1 MIYNQ
6 YEFDIR
12 LEWGYQGVQELAPI
26 SDVIIIVDILSYSTC
41 VDIATSNGAIIYPY
55 RWKDETAISYAKSMG
70 AELADLKRISTGGFS
85 LSPTSLLDIKSQT
98 KLVLPSPNGATLS
111 LLTGETPTLCGGL
124 RNAEAVAKTA
134 IGFGTKISIIPAGE
148 QWADNSLRPSF
159 EDLIGAG
166 AIISY
171 LTGVLSPESKTA
183 LYAYL
188 ATKNNLLDE
197 VRKCSSGKELIERDF
212 EKDIDLAC
220 EFNISNNTP
229 ILINKGYQ
237 AKQS

>member
-1 MIYNQ
+1 MTYNQ
-6 YEFDIR
+6 NEFDIR
-12 LEWGYQGVQELAPI
+12 LEWGYRGVQELAPI

-41 VDIATSNGAIIYPY
+41 VDIATSNGAIICPY

-70 AELADLKRISTGGFS
+70 AELADLTRKSAGGFS
-85 LSPTSLLDIKSQT
+85 LSPVSLLDIKPGT

-111 LLTGETPTLCGGL
+111 LLTGETTTLCGGL

-134 IGFGTKISIIPAGE
+134 ISLGSKISIIPAGE
-148 QWADNSLRPSF
+148 QWTDNSLRPSF

-171 LTGVLSPESKTA
+171 LTGELSPESKTA

-188 ATKNNLLDE
+188 AIKNNLLEE
-197 VRKCSSGKELIERDF
+197 VKKCSSGKELIERGF
-212 EKDIDLAC
+212 EKDVDLAC

-229 ILINKGYQ
+229 ILLNKAYSS
-237 AKQS
+237 KK